1 MLVNFSIPVH
11 RIGFRVASKVGQAV
25 LERSLVASD
34 HELLTYSPS
43 SGFGEEAVSH
53 EVRIRFEWTPQL
65 LADALSK
72 FRPQRSAVAL
82 LASSIVFLALLPLAL
97 WFVFEPVGNWSEW
110 FVSAVLVFPIGIAC
124 LAMRTFSASELGG
137 DLAELRDSE
146 RQISYLINRDG
157 WRMETANRQTQ
168 TAWRHYQRGRVIR
181 MDGGFS
187 VLESGQET
195 SVGLVHW
202 FPDSAFESDSATD
215 KFVRLVEEAGVKFE
229 DRRSRS
235 N

>member
-1 MLVNFSIPVH
+1 M
-11 RIGFRVASKVGQAV
+11 
-25 LERSLVASD
+25 
-34 HELLTYSPS
+34 
-43 SGFGEEAVSH
+43 SH

-72 FRPQRSAVAL
+72 FRPQRSAAAL
-82 LASSIVFLALLPLAL
+82 LASSIVFLALLPFAI
-97 WFVFEPVGNWSEW
+97 WFVFEPVGIWSAW
-110 FVSAVLVFPIGIAC
+110 FVSAVLVFPIGIAW

-137 DLAELRDSE
+137 DLVELPDSE
-146 RQISYLINRDG
+146 RQISYLISRDG
-157 WRMETANRQTQ
+157 WKMESENRQTQ

-181 MDGGFS
+181 MDDGIS

-195 SVGLVHW
+195 SIGLVHW
-202 FPDSAFESDSATD
+202 FPQSAFESDSAVD
-215 KFVRLVEEAGVKFE
+215 EFVRLVEEAGVKFE